1 MAFRDIQRSRATWWA
16 IAAALASAL
25 LYVVYSFIGTFV
37 FGLFIYYATRPIYR
51 RIRRRV
57 RPPSLAA
64 TVAMFALALPVLGLM
79 TYAATIAL
87 REFVKYA
94 NRLSGDDADIDLAAY
109 GIDPTLIESIATPQ
123 ALLQYDFQSLLT
135 PSAASSVFDSLTVA
149 VDTFAFLG
157 IGAVHLFIMIAFAF
171 YLLRDGHK
179 LSRWGLSLFADDK
192 GILEAYVRAVDRD
205 FNNIFFGNILN
216 AVLTGTIGVIAYSL
230 LNVAAPLGVKI
241 PAPALVGLLA
251 GIASLIPV
259 VGMKLV
265 YVPVAIYMG
274 AQAFVVN
281 PPGLWFVVLFAAVSF
296 VIVDTIPD
304 LVLRPYVS
312 GRSLHV
318 GAVMIAY
325 TFGPLLFGWY
335 GIFLMPMILVL
346 LVNFARLVL
355 PELVTG
361 RPIRPYMVD
370 PAYLVDDRPI
380 QAGEDADGQSAD
392 DVRANGEE
400 SEDDFDAA
408 ERLPGYSD
416 DGASRDS
423 RPPSD
428 AGIDG

>member
-1 MAFRDIQRSRATWWA
+1 MWWA
-16 IAAALASAL
+16 IAAALAGAFI
-25 LYVVYSFIGTFV
+25 YVVYSFIGTFV

-79 TYAATIAL
+79 VYAATIAL

-94 NRLSGDDADIDLAAY
+94 NQLSAGDTDIDLAAY
-109 GIDPTLIESIATPQ
+109 GIDPTIVENIATPQ
-123 ALLQYDFQSLLT
+123 ALLEYDFQSLLT
-135 PSAASSVFDSLTVA
+135 PSAAGSVFDSLSVAADTV
-149 VDTFAFLG
+149 AFLG
-157 IGAVHLFIMIAFAF
+157 IGAVHLFIMVAFAF

-179 LSRWGLSLFADDK
+179 LSRWGRSVFADDQ
-192 GILEAYVRAVDRD
+192 GILEAYLRAVDRD

-216 AVLTGTIGVIAYSL
+216 AILTGTIGVIAYSL
-230 LNVAAPLGVKI
+230 LNVTAPPGVHI
-241 PAPALVGLLA
+241 PAPALVGMLA

-265 YVPVAIYMG
+265 YIPVAVYMG

-296 VIVDTIPD
+296 VVVDTIPD

-355 PELVTG
+355 PELLAG
-361 RPIRPYMVD
+361 KPIRPYMVD
-370 PAYLVDDRPI
+370 PAYLVDETPPEVDSLTVDS
-380 QAGEDADGQSAD
+380 AGDGSQQD
-392 DVRANGEE
+392 ETQE
-400 SEDDFDAA
+400 S
-408 ERLPGYSD
+408 SD
-416 DGASRDS
+416 DLDITDQRSGSGEGRVSRDS
-423 RPPSD
+423 RSPSD

>member
-1 MAFRDIQRSRATWWA
+1 MWWSV
-16 IAAALASAL
+16 AAALAGAFI
-25 LYVVYSFIGTFV
+25 YIVYSFIGTFV

-79 TYAATIAL
+79 AYSATIAL

-94 NRLSGDDADIDLAAY
+94 NQLSADDAQISLAAY
-109 GIDPTLIESIATPQ
+109 GIDPEIVESIASPQ
-123 ALLQYDFQSLLT
+123 ALLAYDFQSLLT

-149 VDTFAFLG
+149 ADTVAFLG

-179 LSRWGLSLFADDK
+179 LGRWGRSVFADDE
-192 GILEAYVRAVDRD
+192 GILEAYLRAVDRD

-230 LNVAAPLGVKI
+230 LNVAAPPGVNI

-265 YVPVAIYMG
+265 YVPVTLYMAG
-274 AQAFVVN
+274 QAFVAN

-296 VIVDTIPD
+296 VVVDTIPD

-355 PELVTG
+355 PELLAG
-361 RPIRPYMVD
+361 KPIRPYMVD
-370 PAYLVDDRPI
+370 PAYLVGGPSMELDR
-380 QAGEDADGQSAD
+380 DADDSSED
-392 DVRANGEE
+392 ENRSGEE
-400 SEDDFDAA
+400 DRENDFDITDELADRGE
-408 ERLPGYSD
+408 ER
-416 DGASRDS
+416 ASRDS

-428 AGIDG
+428 AGLDG